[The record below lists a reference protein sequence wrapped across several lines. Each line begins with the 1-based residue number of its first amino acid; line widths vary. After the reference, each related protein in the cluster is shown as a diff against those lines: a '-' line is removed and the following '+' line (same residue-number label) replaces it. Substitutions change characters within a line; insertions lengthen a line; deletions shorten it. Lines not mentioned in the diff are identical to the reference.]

1 MKRQCLNQGRKRE
14 ENVHTATVE
23 YKEENQ
29 GQNDAFKEKTNNAPD
44 PPYNAHAF
52 INHIQTLGAKERD
65 EVLDKIMT
73 IEDF

>member
-1 MKRQCLNQGRKRE
+1 M
-14 ENVHTATVE
+14 ATIE

-29 GQNDAFKEKTNNAPD
+29 GQSDAFKEKANDAPG
-44 PPYNAHAF
+44 PPSYDAHAF
-52 INHIQTLGAKERD
+52 INHIQTLGTKERD